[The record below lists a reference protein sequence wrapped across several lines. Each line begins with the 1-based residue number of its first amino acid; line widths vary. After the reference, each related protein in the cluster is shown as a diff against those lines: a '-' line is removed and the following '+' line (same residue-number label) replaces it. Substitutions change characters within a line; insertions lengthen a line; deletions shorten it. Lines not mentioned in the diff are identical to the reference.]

1 MKHIVAL
8 LIKYTAIT
16 AVLLIMLSIFQ
27 GISIPRVLLISLFLT
42 GTAYLIGDLFILPK
56 YGNAIA
62 TMADFGLSFFGIWL
76 LTSLFTNLDATRNI
90 GFSSFLA
97 ALIIGGIEVFF
108 HIYMQK
114 LVLRNDNELR
124 EHNHIPHD
132 KYAMEISDEYMDSS
146 TINKSKL
153 EDTPKNKKWPTPLF
167 IFVYY
172 AWSEFLTC
180 NGGGTTH
187 PFFLL
192 KRSRVTPACA
202 FSYEIVRIAYLHLL
216 EGIFPLLD
224 YMSQVQLL
232 IL

>member
-8 LIKYTAIT
+8 LIKYTAVT
-16 AVLLIMLSIFQ
+16 AVLLVILGIFQ

-42 GTAYLIGDLFILPK
+42 GAAYLIGDLFILPK
-56 YGNAIA
+56 YGNMIA

-124 EHNHIPHD
+124 EHNHIHHD

-153 EDTPKNKKWPTPLF
+153 ENTPKK
-167 IFVYY
+167 
-172 AWSEFLTC
+172 
-180 NGGGTTH
+180 
-187 PFFLL
+187 
-192 KRSRVTPACA
+192 
-202 FSYEIVRIAYLHLL
+202 
-216 EGIFPLLD
+216 
-224 YMSQVQLL
+224 
-232 IL
+232 

>member
-16 AVLLIMLSIFQ
+16 AVLLIILSIFQ

-42 GTAYLIGDLFILPK
+42 GAAYLIGDLFILPK
-56 YGNAIA
+56 YGNMIA
-62 TMADFGLSFFGIWL
+62 TMADFGLSFFGTWL

-114 LVLRNDNELR
+114 LILRNDNELR

-153 EDTPKNKKWPTPLF
+153 EDTPKK
-167 IFVYY
+167 
-172 AWSEFLTC
+172 
-180 NGGGTTH
+180 
-187 PFFLL
+187 
-192 KRSRVTPACA
+192 
-202 FSYEIVRIAYLHLL
+202 
-216 EGIFPLLD
+216 
-224 YMSQVQLL
+224 
-232 IL
+232 

>member
-1 MKHIVAL
+1 
-8 LIKYTAIT
+8 
-16 AVLLIMLSIFQ
+16 
-27 GISIPRVLLISLFLT
+27 
-42 GTAYLIGDLFILPK
+42 
-56 YGNAIA
+56 
-62 TMADFGLSFFGIWL
+62 
-76 LTSLFTNLDATRNI
+76 
-90 GFSSFLA
+90 
-97 ALIIGGIEVFF
+97 
-108 HIYMQK
+108 MQK

-124 EHNHIPHD
+124 EHNHIHHD

-167 IFVYY
+167 ILFNT
-172 AWSEFLTC
+172 WSEFLTC

>member
-1 MKHIVAL
+1 MMKHIVAL

-16 AVLLIMLSIFQ
+16 AVLLIILSIFQ

-42 GTAYLIGDLFILPK
+42 GAAYLIGDLFILPK
-56 YGNAIA
+56 YGNMIA
-62 TMADFGLSFFGIWL
+62 TMADFGLSFFGTWL

-153 EDTPKNKKWPTPLF
+153 EDTPKK
-167 IFVYY
+167 
-172 AWSEFLTC
+172 
-180 NGGGTTH
+180 
-187 PFFLL
+187 
-192 KRSRVTPACA
+192 
-202 FSYEIVRIAYLHLL
+202 
-216 EGIFPLLD
+216 
-224 YMSQVQLL
+224 
-232 IL
+232 